1 MRQVTHTEKLVFGA
15 DVRLHVVTQRPLES
29 GIGAASES
37 AQAHAHI
44 RMIAETDPDAAA
56 VMLEKLRHFEQT
68 GELPAAPA
76 VTTPPKRS
84 RRTW

>member
-1 MRQVTHTEKLVFGA
+1 MKPLTHEEKLVFGA
-15 DVRLHVVTQRPLES
+15 DSKRHPITGIPLEG

-37 AQAHAHI
+37 AQAHAHV

-56 VMLEKLRHFEQT
+56 KMRAALEAYEQT

-76 VTTPPKRS
+76 AITHPKR
-84 RRTW
+84 RR